1 MTFREFNVY
10 YEQQI
15 QRLQDQAKL
24 QERFAGRI
32 CSIIANA
39 NRDTKKRRKPYG
51 EEDFMSG
58 RKKGLSADQFA
69 TMLKAMTLACGGE
82 ING

>member
-15 QRLQDQAKL
+15 KRMKDIAKID
-24 QERFAGRI
+24 ERFAGRI
-32 CSIIANA
+32 CSVIANA
-39 NRDTKKRRKPYG
+39 NRDTKKRKKPYS
-51 EEDFMSG
+51 EEDFLSG
-58 RKKGLSADQFA
+58 RKKGLTPDQFA
-69 TMLKAMTLACGGE
+69 TMLKTITLCSGGE

>member
-1 MTFREFNVY
+1 MTFREFIIY
-10 YEQQI
+10 YEQQM
-15 QRLQDQAKL
+15 QRLKDEAKI
-24 QERFAGRI
+24 QERFTGRI

-39 NRDTKKRRKPYG
+39 NRDTKKRRKPYV

-58 RKKGLSADQFA
+58 RKKGLTPEQFA
-69 TMLKAMTLACGGE
+69 TMLKATTLACGGE